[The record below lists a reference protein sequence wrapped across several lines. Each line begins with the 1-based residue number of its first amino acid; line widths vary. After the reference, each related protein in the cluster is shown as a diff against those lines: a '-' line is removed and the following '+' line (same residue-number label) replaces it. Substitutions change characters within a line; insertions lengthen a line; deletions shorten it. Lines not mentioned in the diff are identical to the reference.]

1 MTKELEIE
9 YKNMLDQ
16 NEYNRLLDVFEVK
29 AEEIKTQTNHY
40 FDTKDF
46 SLKAKHC
53 ALRIRVKNGDYE
65 CTLKTPAPEGNYEIT
80 DSLTP
85 LQAEKML
92 DGHSFEALEVKA
104 ALKELAIDEKD
115 LERFGTL
122 TTHRIEFPYKD
133 GLLVI
138 DHSEYGQA
146 EDYELEFEVQNAEL
160 GHKQFLDFL
169 EKQEIPVRP
178 ADKKIAR
185 FMKSIKPLP

>member
-16 NEYNRLLDVFEVK
+16 KEYSRLLEAFEVK

-46 SLKAKHC
+46 NLKAKHC
-53 ALRIRVKNGDYE
+53 ALRIRVKDGDYE
-65 CTLKTPAPEGNYEIT
+65 CTLKTPAPEGNYETT
-80 DSLTP
+80 DPLTA
-85 LQAEKML
+85 LDAQKIL
-92 DGHSFEALEVKA
+92 DGSSFDAPEVKA
-104 ALKELAIDEKD
+104 SLKGLGVDEKD
-115 LERFGTL
+115 LELFGSL
-122 TTHRIEFPYKD
+122 VTHRIEFPYKD

-146 EDYELEFEVQNAEL
+146 EDYELEFEVQNAAL
-160 GHKQFLDFL
+160 GREQFSEFLD
-169 EKQEIPVRP
+169 KHEIPVRP

-185 FMKSIKPLP
+185 FMNSIKS